1 MNDFDLFLELP
12 ITGQAAAI
20 CFVVCATALFVTLL
34 AAPRRNCFFLRWR
47 PETRF
52 LALLVSPTL
61 LILWPIVLYVWF
73 LRSRGIGPDD
83 LDFFEDE

>member
-1 MNDFDLFLELP
+1 MQCSCHDPDETHGNGP
-12 ITGQAAAI
+12 WT
-20 CFVVCATALFVTLL
+20 VTV
-34 AAPRRNCFFLRWR
+34 
-47 PETRF
+47 TRF

-83 LDFFEDE
+83 LDFFNGKARYLRSKFIHL

>member
-12 ITGQAAAI
+12 LTAQAAAI
-20 CFVVCATALFVTLL
+20 CFVLCGTGLFVTLL
-34 AAPRRNCFFLRWR
+34 AAPRRNCFFLRWH

-52 LALLVSPTL
+52 LALLVAPTL
-61 LILWPIVLYVWF
+61 LVLWPIVLYAWF

-83 LDFFEDE
+83 LDFFEDD